1 MGPHSSQR
9 PPADFF
15 VSYSPADE
23 GWASW
28 IAWELESAGYR
39 TVLQAWD
46 FVPGTNFIDFMDRGV
61 TQARAVIAVLS
72 RAYLKS
78 RYGRLEWQSA
88 IRADPD
94 DPSRKLITVRIDD
107 SPLEGLLA
115 TITYVDLVGMT
126 DPATA
131 RGRLLSRVRHSLA
144 GRAKPAERPA
154 YPVHATGV
162 AIAAPSEPG
171 TAADDRA
178 RNDRAL
184 DDRGWP
190 ADVRHSRRKPA
201 VPPGYPL
208 AHPASTSARSTLSIL
223 HVAGPRFGRGRTE
236 PGEPAGVTAL
246 QERIWA
252 DVTQLT
258 DAGHPQPELLVI
270 SGDITE
276 SGSPR
281 EFDQAI
287 TFVTGLR
294 AALGLEAT
302 RFVLVPG
309 SHDVTRR
316 AAEAYFANCEADDVP
331 PQPPYW
337 PKWRHFSRAF
347 DEFYSGLDTVVFD
360 RSTPWTLFTVP
371 DLRIVVAGLNSTIA
385 DSHRPED
392 HYGWIGEAQAAWFS
406 ERLRPFEEAGWL
418 RIGVVRHASLA
429 ETARSETARSDAIR
443 GGPDPE
449 VLRDASTLDRLLG
462 RRLNVLLHGPG
473 PYRDVRTLDSGL
485 LAVPAGPA
493 GRHRLLVAGPDS
505 LTMTGAGAPG
515 SERIDARWHAAS
527 GTFPVEATAGEPD
540 ERGLPAEEL
549 STADTMSGR
558 AATPVSQLLD
568 RMAEVVEAGHPGAK
582 IRRIRAD
589 PPHLLATHQEDGFL
603 RQWRIAAHVGEVTR
617 SDIDAFVAQL
627 HTGEP
632 EAGSEFIYE
641 GPRPPQT
648 LRDEALRRG
657 VRVRSFLE
665 FQGLL
670 DLSDYVARQTIRLRS
685 DPRYPPE
692 LYVPQR
698 FRDIDRPDVPPRDD
712 LVEEL
717 LQQLATPYGRFI
729 LLLGDFG
736 RGKTFALRE
745 LARHIPSRLP
755 HLGPIYIELRALD
768 KAHTVDG
775 LVAAHLANYGEQ
787 HIDLK
792 AFRYMLGQ
800 GRIVLLFDGF
810 DELVA
815 RVSYDRAADHLQ
827 TLLRAADG
835 SAKVIVASRTQHFK
849 SRAQV
854 LTALGERVELLPH
867 RRVLDITEFSEAQIR
882 AFLANRYDSEKEAN
896 ERIQQLSGV
905 QDLLGLS
912 RNPRMLSFI
921 ADLDPDRLTAVA
933 TAGPAVSAAA
943 LYQAILQA
951 WLSYEEERTQGT
963 PGVPAA
969 LRTQDMWRAVTA
981 LAMRL
986 WDSGEPFLRL
996 AELTD
1001 QMADTLSGLTGS
1013 ARLSLPQTAHAV
1025 GASSLLIRTD
1035 DGLFGFIHSS
1045 VTEWLIAHE
1054 IAGQL
1059 SGREADPLP
1068 LARRVLSQLA
1078 VDFLCDLAEPRRC
1091 QQWVERIL
1099 GDATADSVMRANAL
1113 KIVTRLRTPA
1123 RTNLRGALL
1132 RGEDLSYRDLRQVDL
1147 SGADLTEA
1155 RLVGANLAGGNL
1167 RGANLTGARLDEAN
1181 LSGADL
1187 RDADLRGARMARAD
1201 LRGAKVTGS
1210 RWSRAALI
1218 DVTAGPDVT
1227 SAPELQG
1234 AAIAPGQPVIAETAP
1249 TSVSVPYGY
1258 HFEIARLPEPIAW
1271 SPDGDMLA
1279 AGCEDGSVLLTDAFS
1294 GLPVRM
1300 LRGHRGRVYAVAYTP
1315 AGDRLVTAASDATL
1329 RVWETATGRC
1339 ALDIAME
1346 GDGIW
1351 PLVVSDGIAAAGAAD
1366 GVIRLIDL
1374 NTGETRRALRCAPGL
1389 VYTAAFDSGGV
1400 LLATGDS
1407 AGTVTI
1413 WDAGTGTALHR
1424 FQVLGKPA
1432 YRVAFSP
1439 DGSLL
1444 AGGDPSGTVWLWDT
1458 ATGDQRAELSGHT
1471 ARIYTLAFHPREPL
1485 LASGDTDGGVRLW
1498 DTRTGE
1504 LRKVLSGHRDGVY
1517 RVTFSPDGS
1526 LLSSSDRQGTVRLW
1540 DPATGQCRHVLAA
1553 HRSVVWPPA
1562 FSPDG
1567 GQLATTSNDGTI
1579 RLWDPDTG
1587 QCRRV
1592 LRGHG
1597 RRVTSVTFSA
1607 DGALLAASSSD
1618 GVVRLWDP
1626 ATGQFCRNLTGP
1638 AGLLVAALFAPGGT
1652 LVATP
1657 GNDGGVHLWNAA
1669 TGTYEREMNVET
1681 EHVWAQAFS
1690 RDGSELA
1697 TANDDD
1703 TVRLW
1708 YLPTGR
1714 NSLTL
1719 SEHRGRVRCIAFS
1732 PDGAMVATGCD
1743 DRVVRLWDMPAGSL
1757 RASMTGHTDRVY
1769 GLAFSPDGQ
1778 LLVSSGH
1785 DGTVQLWDAI
1795 RGEPLTRLDVGT
1807 GPLWSLAVSP
1817 GRGTVATAGG
1827 DGTISLWD
1835 AAAGTR
1841 LAALPGHARR
1851 VSAVAFS
1858 PDGRLLASG
1867 GDDGAVRL
1875 WEVSGSDP
1883 YLSQRLTM
1891 LGLPEGWA
1899 AFAADGRYKSS
1910 GVTTGE
1916 FWHVVGMCRFEPGE
1930 LDQYLPE
1937 IRRLPD
1943 GAVF

>member
-1 MGPHSSQR
+1 MRRFEISLWRSDTIRMGSQSLQR
-9 PPADFF
+9 PTADFF

-28 IAWELESAGYR
+28 IAWELEGAGYR

-61 TQARAVIAVLS
+61 TEARAVVAVLS

-115 TITYVDLVGMT
+115 TITYVDLAGVA

-131 RGRLLSRVRHSLA
+131 RGRLLSRVRHAVA

-154 YPVHATGV
+154 YPLNAAGV
-162 AIAAPSEPG
+162 ATAAPGKPG
-171 TAADDRA
+171 PAF
-178 RNDRAL
+178 
-184 DDRGWP
+184 DDRGWSG
-190 ADVRHSRRKPA
+190 DFRHARRKPA
-201 VPPGYPL
+201 NPPAYP
-208 AHPASTSARSTLSIL
+208 PALPAGTTARSTLAIL
-223 HVAGPRFGRGRTE
+223 HVAGPRFGRGLTE
-236 PGEPAGVTAL
+236 PGVPVGATAL

-252 DVTQLT
+252 GVTQLA
-258 DAGHPQPELLVI
+258 DAGLPQPELLVI
-270 SGDITE
+270 SGDLTE

-281 EFDQAI
+281 EFDQAT

-294 AALGLEAT
+294 AVLGLEAT
-302 RFVLVPG
+302 RFILVPG
-309 SHDVTRR
+309 GHDVTRR
-316 AAEAYFANCEADDVP
+316 ASEAYFANCEADDVP
-331 PQPPYW
+331 PRPPYW

-347 DEFYSGLDTVVFD
+347 DEFYNGLDAVVFD
-360 RSTPWTLFTVP
+360 RSTPWTLFTLP
-371 DLRIVVAGLNSTIA
+371 DLRVVVAGLNSTIA

-392 HYGWIGEAQAAWFS
+392 HYGWIGEAQAAWFA
-406 ERLRPFEEAGWL
+406 ERLRSFEEAGWL
-418 RIGVVRHASLA
+418 RIGVVRHAPVPHA
-429 ETARSETARSDAIR
+429 APTR
-443 GGPDPE
+443 PQPE
-449 VLRDASTLDRLLG
+449 LLRDTSTLDRLLG
-462 RRLNVLLHGPG
+462 RRLNLLLYG
-473 PYRDVRTLDSGL
+473 PYPSGSDAHTLDSGL
-485 LAVPAGPA
+485 LAVPTGPA
-493 GRHRLLVAGPDS
+493 GRHQLLVVGAGS
-505 LTMTGAGAPG
+505 LTKVSAEATEP
-515 SERIDARWHAAS
+515 ERTDVQWHAVS
-527 GTFPVEATAGEPD
+527 GTFTIGAMTGDGYDQVPPAGEFS
-540 ERGLPAEEL
+540 A
-549 STADTMSGR
+549 ADIVSGR

-568 RMAEVVEAGHPGAK
+568 RMAEVVEAGHQGAK
-582 IRRIRAD
+582 IRRVRDD
-589 PPHLLATHQEDGFL
+589 PPHLLVTHHEDGFV

-617 SDIDAFVAQL
+617 SDVDAFVAQL

-670 DLSDYVARQTIRLRS
+670 DLSDYVARQTIRLRT

-698 FRDIDRPDVPPRDD
+698 FRDVDRPDVPPRDD
-712 LVEEL
+712 FVDEL
-717 LQQLATPYGRFI
+717 LQQLATPHGRFI
-729 LLLGDFG
+729 LVLGDFG

-755 HLGPIYIELRALD
+755 HLIPIYIELRTLD
-768 KAHTVDG
+768 KTHTVDG
-775 LVAAHLANYGEQ
+775 LVAAHLANYGEE

-792 AFRYMLGQ
+792 AFHYMLRQ

-827 TLLRAADG
+827 TLLQAAEG

-849 SRAQV
+849 SHAQV

-867 RRVLDITEFSEAQIR
+867 RRVLDIAEFSEAQIR
-882 AFLANRYDSEKEAN
+882 AYLANRYDSEKEAD
-896 ERIQQLSGV
+896 ERIQLLSGV

-921 ADLDPDRLTAVA
+921 ADLDPERLAAVA

-951 WLSYEEERTQGT
+951 WLSYEEQRTRGT
-963 PGVPAA
+963 LDMPPGLQVAD
-969 LRTQDMWRAVTA
+969 LWRAVTG

-1001 QMADTLSGLTGS
+1001 QTADTLSGLADS
-1013 ARLSLPQTAHAV
+1013 RRLSASQTAHAV

-1035 DGLFGFIHSS
+1035 EGLFGFIHSS

-1054 IAGQL
+1054 IARQL
-1059 SGREADPLP
+1059 NEGAADPLP
-1068 LARRVLSQLA
+1068 LARRTLSQLA

-1091 QQWVERIL
+1091 QQWVERVL
-1099 GDATADSVMRANAL
+1099 ADAEADSIVRANAL

-1123 RTNLRGALL
+1123 QTNLRGARLQ
-1132 RGEDLSYRDLRQVDL
+1132 GEDLSYRDLRQVDL
-1147 SGADLTEA
+1147 SDADLTEA

-1167 RGANLTGARLDEAN
+1167 HGAKLAGARLDEAI
-1181 LSGADL
+1181 LSGADM
-1187 RDADLRGARMARAD
+1187 READLRGVRMARAD
-1201 LRGAKVTGS
+1201 LRGARVTGS
-1210 RWSRAALI
+1210 HWTRAALI

-1227 SAPELQG
+1227 GAPELWD
-1234 AAIAPGQPVIAETAP
+1234 AAIAPGQPVATEIAPA
-1249 TSVSVPYGY
+1249 SVSVPYGY

-1271 SPDGDMLA
+1271 SPDGGMLA
-1279 AGCEDGSVLLTDAFS
+1279 AGCEDGSVLLIDADS
-1294 GLPVRM
+1294 GLP
-1300 LRGHRGRVYAVAYTP
+1300 LRTLHGHRGRVYAVAFTS

-1329 RVWETATGRC
+1329 RVWATATGRC
-1339 ALDIAME
+1339 ALDIGME

-1351 PLVVSDGIAAAGAAD
+1351 PLTVSGDIAAVGTPD

-1374 NTGETRRALRCAPGL
+1374 NTGKTIRTLRCAPGL
-1389 VYTAAFDSGGV
+1389 VYTTAFDPSGSR
-1400 LLATGDS
+1400 LATGDS

-1413 WDAGTGTALHR
+1413 WDVGTGTALQR

-1444 AGGDPSGTVWLWDT
+1444 AGGDPSGTVWLWDV
-1458 ATGDQRAELSGHT
+1458 ASGELRAELSGHT
-1471 ARIYTLAFHPREPL
+1471 ARIYTLAFHPREQL
-1485 LASGDTDGGVRLW
+1485 LASGDTDGGVRIW
-1498 DTRTGE
+1498 DTGSGE
-1504 LRKVLSGHRDGVY
+1504 LRKVLSGHREGVY
-1517 RVTFSPDGS
+1517 NVTFSADGAI
-1526 LLSSSDRQGTVRLW
+1526 LSSSDREGTVRLW
-1540 DPATGQCRHVLAA
+1540 DPHTGQCRHVLAA

-1579 RLWDPDTG
+1579 RLWDPHTG
-1587 QCRRV
+1587 QCRHV

-1597 RRVTSVTFSA
+1597 RRVTSVTFSS
-1607 DGALLAASSSD
+1607 DGSLLAACGSD
-1618 GVVRLWDP
+1618 GIVRIWDP
-1626 ATGQFCRNLTGP
+1626 ATGQLCRNLNGP
-1638 AGLLVAALFAPGGT
+1638 ADLLVAALFAPTDT
-1652 LVATP
+1652 LLATP

-1669 TGTYEREMNVET
+1669 TGAYEREMNVET
-1681 EHVWAQAFS
+1681 EHVWAEAFS
-1690 RDGSELA
+1690 LDGTELA

-1719 SEHRGRVRCIAFS
+1719 REHRGRVRCIAYS
-1732 PDGAMVATGCD
+1732 PDRTMMATGCD
-1743 DRVVRLWDMPAGSL
+1743 DRMVRLWNVPDGTL
-1757 RASMTGHTDRVY
+1757 RASLSGHTNRVY
-1769 GLAFSPDGQ
+1769 GIAFAPNGQ

-1785 DGTVQLWDAI
+1785 DGMIRLWDATS
-1795 RGEPLTRLDVGT
+1795 GESLAQLDAGN

-1817 GRGTVATAGG
+1817 DGSVIAAAGG
-1827 DGTISLWD
+1827 DGTITLWD
-1835 AAAGTR
+1835 AAAATK

-1858 PDGRLLASG
+1858 PDGRMLASG
-1867 GDDGAVRL
+1867 GDDGTVRL
-1875 WEVSGSDP
+1875 WEISSGDRH
-1883 YLSQRLTM
+1883 LTQRLTL

-1899 AFAADGRYKSS
+1899 AFAPDGRYKS
-1910 GVTTGE
+1910 GGTTTGE

-1937 IRRLPD
+1937 MRRLPD
-1943 GAVF
+1943 NAPF